1 MAYDEKTNGSV
12 VVMVHLTL
20 RAGRDDDMI
29 QLVKTAPRGGLANII
44 RETMRTGIHRN
55 DEELYEE
62 EEVEMDLSDWGFEI

>member
-29 QLVKTAPRGGLANII
+29 QLVKAAPRGGLANII

>member
-62 EEVEMDLSDWGFEI
+62 AEVEMDLSDWGFEI